1 MKGFAILF
9 AILGFCSQ
17 YVNAAVVR
25 GLTSVSEVEALAYSS
40 RVERAE
46 TLIFNENN
54 GAHATRKEKGVGL
67 SIECVLVAFI

>member
-25 GLTSVSEVEALAYSS
+25 GLIPAPEVEALAKSS
-40 RVERAE
+40 RAKRAE

-54 GAHATRKEKGVGL
+54 DAHATRNEIGVGL